1 MVNWFISNRSFQV
14 YENLWLT
21 LYFGLYKPEEDLL
34 CLTINGLGSWPAVEL
49 LALGGLLPVAPSTGR
64 FSLNSSLV
72 SLTFICIVTIW
83 FSSLRRG
90 ILTFCEINCISM
102 LKLIKLL
109 VCLLSWALKFE
120 KKKLWKNLDQN
131 PTRNS
136 EGAFNNYV
144 DQILLCFDLKIKSLW
159 PQIVWSRTLENSK
172 I

>member
-1 MVNWFISNRSFQV
+1 MNWFISNRSFQV

-34 CLTINGLGSWPAVEL
+34 CLTINGLGSWPAVEI
-49 LALGGLLPVAPSTGR
+49 LALEGLLPVAPSTGR

-120 KKKLWKNLDQN
+120 EKNL
-131 PTRNS
+131 
-136 EGAFNNYV
+136 GK
-144 DQILLCFDLKIKSLW
+144 ILTKPKFRGGIQQLCGPNFTLFWPENKIFMTPKCLF
-159 PQIVWSRTLENSK
+159 
-172 I
+172 

>member
-1 MVNWFISNRSFQV
+1 MNWFISNRSFQV

-120 KKKLWKNLDQN
+120 KKNCGKILTKIQPDIQRGHSTTMWTKFYSVLTWK
-131 PTRNS
+131 
-136 EGAFNNYV
+136 
-144 DQILLCFDLKIKSLW
+144 
-159 PQIVWSRTLENSK
+159 
-172 I
+172 